1 LTITMSHLTP
11 LSSYFSLDAVAQLI
25 KLRRWGLDAAQEAR
39 RKDDD
44 RVRQEF
50 VRLEAVSLARRIKLE
65 EDAAAAQAQLPT
77 LTRTPSGWSM
87 SPVSSPSRSHS
98 GWTDVDDRPW
108 ANYGTTD
115 PWGAWRD
122 EDEARVVAEYT
133 KERASTPPLEAS
145 VRPWTYADEEGL
157 LQGVGRLHT
166 CWHCGNKGH
175 MRSTCPVSHRPR
187 SYHGGRKHGSRC
199 THHKSHKPVCRARV
213 EREYMMARDAA
224 EQAWIHY
231 RRVWNAMRRN
241 EEHSHREYIRVSNRL
256 VVTEVAFDVA
266 RAKYMPTA

>member
-1 LTITMSHLTP
+1 MSHITP
-11 LSSYFSLDAVAQLI
+11 LASYFSLDAVAQLI

-44 RVRQEF
+44 RVRQEII
-50 VRLEAVSLARRIKLE
+50 RLETVSLAQRIKLE
-65 EDAAAAQAQLPT
+65 EDAVAAQAQLPT
-77 LTRTPSGWSM
+77 PTRTPSGWSM

-98 GWTDVDDRPW
+98 GWTDVDNAPW
-108 ANYGTTD
+108 AAYGTTD

-133 KERASTPPLEAS
+133 KERAVTPPLEAS

-157 LQGVGRLHT
+157 LQGIGRLHT
-166 CWHCGNKGH
+166 CWHCGNQGH
-175 MRSTCPVSHRPR
+175 MRSTCPVSHCPR
-187 SYHGGRKHGSRC
+187 SYRGGRKRGSRC
-199 THHKSHKPVCRARV
+199 AHHKSHEPVCRARV
-213 EREYMMARDAA
+213 EREYVAARDAA

-241 EEHSHREYIRVSNRL
+241 EAHSHREYIRVSNRL

-266 RAKYMPTA
+266 QAKYMPGA

>member
-1 LTITMSHLTP
+1 MSHLTP

-25 KLRRWGLDAAQEAR
+25 RLRRWGLDAAQEAR

-44 RVRQEF
+44 CVRQEF

-65 EDAAAAQAQLPT
+65 EEAAAAQTQLPT
-77 LTRTPSGWSM
+77 PTRTPSGWSM
-87 SPVSSPSRSHS
+87 SPLSSPSRSHS
-98 GWTDVDDRPW
+98 GWTDVDDKPW
-108 ANYGTTD
+108 ANHGTTD

-122 EDEARVVAEYT
+122 EDEARVVAEYA
-133 KERASTPPLEAS
+133 KERAVTPPLEAS
-145 VRPWTYADEEGL
+145 IRPWTRTDENGL
-157 LQGVGRLHT
+157 LQGIGQLHT

-187 SYHGGRKHGSRC
+187 SYHGGRKRAHRC
-199 THHKSHKPVCRARV
+199 EHSKTHRPVCRARL
-213 EREYMMARDAA
+213 EREYLAARDAA

-241 EEHSHREYIRVSNRL
+241 EEHSKREYIRVSNRL
-256 VVTEVAFDVA
+256 VITETTFDKA